1 MPSISDSIPFVP
13 AYQPAGK
20 HPIDNDVPR
29 TNPLDKQAGEDA
41 EVSNGKGGWKTHGSA
56 TRDHANRT
64 RLDRNFLPSNKKIVD
79 DSWVSSKGQ
88 YHRSGTRP
96 VFPEDFHAPTKAP
109 TKAPYHGSGTLPA
122 CPAPA
127 DNSFYISKT
136 ATEAPYHGPGT
147 LPAFQEPA
155 YDPFDDLQVPT
166 KAPTKAPCHG
176 SGTLPAFP
184 APADNPFYI
193 SKTAPE
199 APYHGTGTLPAFP
212 EPAYDP
218 FDDLQVPT
226 KGPYPGSGTLPACPA
241 PADNPFYF
249 LATAT
254 EVWHPNSRTQPPSP
268 PSDYKALDDS
278 PSNDHREPIDF
289 EIKPDGNGG
298 WTKG

>member
-79 DSWVSSKGQ
+79 DSRVSSKGQ

-166 KAPTKAPCHG
+166 K
-176 SGTLPAFP
+176 
-184 APADNPFYI
+184 
-193 SKTAPE
+193 
-199 APYHGTGTLPAFP
+199 
-212 EPAYDP
+212 
-218 FDDLQVPT
+218 
-226 KGPYPGSGTLPACPA
+226 GPYPGSGTLPACPA

-254 EVWHPNSRTQPPSP
+254 EVWHPNSRTQPPAP

>member
-79 DSWVSSKGQ
+79 DSRVSSKGQ

-109 TKAPYHGSGTLPA
+109 S
-122 CPAPA
+122 
-127 DNSFYISKT
+127 
-136 ATEAPYHGPGT
+136 
-147 LPAFQEPA
+147 
-155 YDPFDDLQVPT
+155 
-166 KAPTKAPCHG
+166 HG
-176 SGTLPAFP
+176 SGTLPAF
-184 APADNPFYI
+184 
-193 SKTAPE
+193 
-199 APYHGTGTLPAFP
+199 
-212 EPAYDP
+212 
-218 FDDLQVPT
+218 
-226 KGPYPGSGTLPACPA
+226 PA